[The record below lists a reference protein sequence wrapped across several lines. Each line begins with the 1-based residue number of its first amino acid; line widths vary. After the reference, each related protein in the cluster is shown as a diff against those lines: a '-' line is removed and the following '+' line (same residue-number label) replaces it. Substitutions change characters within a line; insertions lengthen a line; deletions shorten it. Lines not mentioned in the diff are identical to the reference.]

1 MAIQTPNNVNDTAG
15 NPVPEEANLSVT
27 QSQDQQD
34 FLAQPQ
40 FQSYSGDG
48 YTIQQQGQNVTTL
61 DGGRVQDQEGK
72 SFAVAR
78 DGETLGRFAGRGNTQ
93 ANFNDAAAFVRQVAG
108 PSAVANKATDS
119 TLRNADLRT
128 ANFTESQQFE
138 IVTITGPAGD
148 GSGDIVELRKDVYNV
163 GTGELAASFWNQSAT
178 GATSELNANL
188 NQWLVQN
195 KIVPSTA
202 LTGGVS
208 QTPIAGL
215 VTSSTIQASPLVRGG
230 LETTAPDVANPVGF
244 LPNIVSPTI
253 NPRNNTQVTNN
264 TGTPVPSLVTG
275 FARNLTNT
283 VNNTT
288 GNPVT
293 STLRA
298 VANTVRTVADNFT
311 GTPVPVVRTPAAN
324 PLVSTIQ
331 TAFNTDPRI
340 NQSLFNDIARN
351 LNVIG
356 SSVSGQNAVRQ
367 FISNNGLN
375 LTDSQFTAFRS
386 GTALPTTSTVFNIT
400 TPVNRSTA
408 AVTADAQVLRALN
421 LTAPPAVTAPRTTAA
436 AVNPAA
442 LGAVSGP
449 TVSPRAVSSAPL
461 QDIPGTPVDEDIT
474 DPTLINQS
482 AQPVTDFDFG
492 ADEDIGP
499 ALDAPGAQDIP
510 FEETGDDFL
519 DPNDINFE
527 ADAVDEDPLAQ
538 DFADDTGDLF
548 RDPFFDDEDLLDQ
561 TEAGYTRG
569 LTFNAQN
576 QVAINSQQGVQAN
589 FDWRVKLQL
598 APGADYL
605 YMDPDE
611 QGNTSGIL
619 YPLSV
624 TNGVIFPYT
633 PAIQTNYVANYSDY
647 SLTHSNLRGLF
658 YQSSHV
664 DDISITCPFTAQ
676 DTAEANYLLAV
687 IHFFRSVTKMF
698 YGQDAQRGVP
708 PPLVYLTG
716 LGDFQFNGHPCVVSS
731 FTYSLPADV
740 DYIRAR
746 TSTIQ
751 GGVGLLYKRS
761 RQDLPVNASQSSRQ
775 RLQTAGLNPGAQQ
788 PRRAAPPSLGVGT
801 PTYVPTKMEIQLGL
815 KPVQSRTQVS
825 QEFSLKAYANGSLLR
840 RGFW

>member
-1 MAIQTPNNVNDTAG
+1 MAIQTPNDVNDTAG
-15 NPVPEEANLSVT
+15 NPVPEEANLSVS
-27 QSQDQQD
+27 QSQEQQD

-40 FQSYSGDG
+40 FESYSGDG

-61 DGGRVQDQEGK
+61 DGGRVQGQEGK

-78 DGETLGRFAGRGNTQ
+78 DGETLGRFAGRINTQ

-138 IVTITGPAGD
+138 IVTVTGPAGD

-178 GATSELNANL
+178 GATSELNENL

-195 KIVPSTA
+195 KIVPSTS

-230 LETTAPDVANPVGF
+230 LETTAPNVANPVGF
-244 LPNIVSPTI
+244 LPNVVSPTI
-253 NPRNNTQVTNN
+253 NLRNNTQVTNN
-264 TGTPVPSLVTG
+264 TGTPVPALVTG
-275 FARNLTNT
+275 LARNLTNT
-283 VNNTT
+283 VTNTA

-293 STLRA
+293 SALRA

-311 GTPVPVVRTPAAN
+311 GTPVPSARAPAAN
-324 PLVSTIQ
+324 PLASTIQ

-375 LTDSQFTAFRS
+375 LTDAQFTAFRS
-386 GTALPTTSTVFNIT
+386 GSALPAAATALNIT

-408 AVTADAQVLRALN
+408 AVTADANVLRALN
-421 LTAPPAVTAPRTTAA
+421 LTAPPAVTAPRTVAA
-436 AVNPAA
+436 AAASPFAPA
-442 LGAVSGP
+442 P
-449 TVSPRAVSSAPL
+449 TAGVRPSLSSAPL
-461 QDIPGTPVDEDIT
+461 QDVPGTPIDEPIT
-474 DPTLINQS
+474 DLNFINNTP
-482 AQPVTDFDFG
+482 QPVTDFDFG
-492 ADEDIGP
+492 TDEDIGP
-499 ALDAPGAQDIP
+499 ALNAPGAQDVP

-519 DPNDINFE
+519 DPNDINFA
-527 ADAVDEDPLAQ
+527 ADNVDEDPLAQ
-538 DFADDTGDLF
+538 DFADDDQDLF
-548 RDPFFDDEDLLDQ
+548 NDPFFDDEDLLDG

-576 QVAINSQQGVQAN
+576 QLAINSQQGVQAN

-611 QGNTSGIL
+611 QSNTSGIL

-647 SLTHSNLRGLF
+647 NLTHSNLRGLF

-815 KPVQSRTQVS
+815 KPVQSRAQVS